1 MADVFKNFTGI
12 LDSTANVTIFTV
24 PTANVAATPPVP
36 VSTYIAKTFYI
47 VHEAVTNPKT
57 LVSAYHYDASE
68 NHTIGFAAEVSAG
81 VATNLFQN
89 GIYVFEAGDQLI
101 VNANIAGNINWSVS
115 LLEIKGQQ

>member
-68 NHTIGFAAEVSAG
+68 GHTIGFAAEVSAG

>member
-12 LDSTANVTIFTV
+12 LDTTANSTVFTV
-24 PTANVAATPPVP
+24 PIANVAATPPVP
-36 VSTYIAKTFYI
+36 ATTYIAKTFFV

-57 LVSAYHYDASE
+57 LIKAFHYDASE
-68 NHTIGFAAEVSAG
+68 DQTIGFAAEIEAG
-81 VATNLFQN
+81 AAINLFQN

-101 VNANIAGNINWSVS
+101 INSNIANNINWSVS

>member
-12 LDSTANVTIFTV
+12 LDTTANSTIFTV
-24 PTANVAATPPVP
+24 PIANVAATPPVP
-36 VSTYIAKTFYI
+36 ATTYIAKTFFV

-57 LVSAYHYDASE
+57 LVRAYHYDASE
-68 NHTIGFAAEVSAG
+68 DQTIGFAAEIEAG
-81 VATNLFQN
+81 AAINLFQN

-101 VNANIAGNINWSVS
+101 VNSNIANNINWSVS

>member
-12 LDSTANVTIFTV
+12 LDTTANATIFTV
-24 PTANVAATPPVP
+24 PVANVAATPPVP
-36 VSTYIAKTFYI
+36 ATTYVAKTFFV

-68 NHTIGFAAEVSAG
+68 DQTIGFAAEVSAG
-81 VATNLFQN
+81 VALNLFQN
-89 GIYVFEAGDQLI
+89 GVYVFEAGDQLI
-101 VNANIAGNINWSVS
+101 VNANIANNINWSVS

>member
-12 LDSTANVTIFTV
+12 LDTTSNVTCFTV

-36 VSTYIAKTFYI
+36 ATTYIAKTFFI

-68 NHTIGFAAEVSAG
+68 DQTIGFAAEVSAG
-81 VATNLFQN
+81 VALNLFQN

-101 VNANIAGNINWSVS
+101 VKSNIANNINWSIS

>member
-24 PTANVAATPPVP
+24 PTANVAASPPVP

>member
-12 LDSTANVTIFTV
+12 LDTTANNTVFTV
-24 PTANVAATPPVP
+24 PTANVAASPPIP
-36 VSTYIAKTFYI
+36 ATTYVAKTFFI

-57 LVSAYHYDASE
+57 LIQAYHYDASE
-68 NHTIGFAAEVSAG
+68 GQTIGFAAEIEAG
-81 VATNLFQN
+81 AAINLFQN

-101 VNANIAGNINWSVS
+101 VNSNIANNINYSVS

>member
-1 MADVFKNFTGI
+1 M
-12 LDSTANVTIFTV
+12 
-24 PTANVAATPPVP
+24 
-36 VSTYIAKTFYI
+36 
-47 VHEAVTNPKT
+47 HEAVTNPKT